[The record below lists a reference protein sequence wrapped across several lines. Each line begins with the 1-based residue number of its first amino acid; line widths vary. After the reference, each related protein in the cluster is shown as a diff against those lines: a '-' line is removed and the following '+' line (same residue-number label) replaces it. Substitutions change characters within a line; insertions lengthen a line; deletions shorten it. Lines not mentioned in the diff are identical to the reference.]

1 MGFFAYVA
9 VGVAVV
15 LTLLARIRPRRSLW
29 VAAGGWLTY
38 ALYEALMAARVLCSG
53 ECNIRIDLLL
63 IWPILLLMTLVALV
77 KAMRVRKS
85 DRRD

>member
-1 MGFFAYVA
+1 MGFFAFVA

-15 LTLLARIRPRRSLW
+15 LTLLASIRPRRSLW
-29 VAAGGWLTY
+29 VAAGGWLIY